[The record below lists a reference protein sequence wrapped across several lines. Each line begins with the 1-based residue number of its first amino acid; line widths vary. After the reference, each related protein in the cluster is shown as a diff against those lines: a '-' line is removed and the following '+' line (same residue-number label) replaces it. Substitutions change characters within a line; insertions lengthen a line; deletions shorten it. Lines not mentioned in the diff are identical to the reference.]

1 MIEVIPYAPHHALL
15 MHVQPGQELEAGI
28 STAKTRHGEAI
39 TVTLDGLPM
48 VCAGLIEIWPGR
60 AYAWALLDKDAGRVL
75 LRATKEIRS
84 RLDRSSF
91 ARVEMAAAV
100 DFEQASRWAMLLG
113 FKRECLAR
121 KYLPDGRDA
130 FIFVRV

>member
-1 MIEVIPYAPHHALL
+1 
-15 MHVQPGQELEAGI
+15 MHVQPGQEMEAGI
-28 STAKTRHGEAI
+28 SCAKGRHGEAI

-48 VCAGLIEIWPGR
+48 VCAGLLEVWPGR
-60 AYAWALLDKDAGRVL
+60 AYAWALLDRDAGRVL

-100 DFEQASRWAMLLG
+100 DFEQSARWARLLG
-113 FKRECLAR
+113 FQCECRAR

-130 FIFVRV
+130 WIFVRV